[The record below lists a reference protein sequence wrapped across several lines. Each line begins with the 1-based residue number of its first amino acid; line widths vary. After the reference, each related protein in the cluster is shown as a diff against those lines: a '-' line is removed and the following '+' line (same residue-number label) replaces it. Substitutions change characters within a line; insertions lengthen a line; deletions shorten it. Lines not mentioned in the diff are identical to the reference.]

1 MNGVFLLSESPTF
14 IFQVIHSGQKLRK
27 KSAEAG
33 EKRGWFSGF
42 WGKKESKKKDEDSL
56 ITESK
61 FQDRQSSCADEEK
74 PCSLLHTP
82 SRGTRD
88 HMNTCDRLCTLIQQ
102 RST

>member
-1 MNGVFLLSESPTF
+1 MVILHSEQSVSSF

-56 ITESK
+56 IPESK
-61 FQDRQSSCADEEK
+61 FQDRQSSCTDEEK
-74 PCSLLHTP
+74 PCRLLHTP
-82 SRGTRD
+82 RRGTHD
-88 HMNTCDRLCTLIQQ
+88 HMNTYDRLYTLIQQ
-102 RST
+102 RNT